1 MFASAHQPRFS
12 LSIDCSERPDNVD
25 HGFQILAFTG
35 HEAINQ
41 PFCFTL
47 ELVSE
52 RLSLD
57 LERLLG
63 LPAFLQFGPNDRGV
77 HGLIDRIAQGDSG
90 TRLTHIRS
98 PCARIWPDLGTA
110 PITVFFST
118 KQCRRS
124 LPWC

>member
-1 MFASAHQPRFS
+1 MQSEMSHLISFRPSPDD
-12 LSIDCSERPDNVD
+12 IDHD
-25 HGFQILAFTG
+25 FQVLAFTG

-90 TRLTHIRS
+90 TRLTHYSVTLR
-98 PCARIWPDLGTA
+98 PHLARLEHRTNH
-110 PITVFFST
+110 
-118 KQCRRS
+118 R
-124 LPWC
+124 